1 MHVSCEANDSGAPKW
16 GMGHSAYLEAESSL
30 NEEGDQCSNEIAPL
44 ARPDIVFAPI
54 GSCSNRPISI
64 AAGLVGSA
72 PTGQSALCQ
81 NKGTTEAG
89 RQGCAQ
95 HVL

>member
-1 MHVSCEANDSGAPKW
+1 MHMHVSCEANDSGAPKW

-54 GSCSNRPISI
+54 GSCSNRQNSI
-64 AAGLVGSA
+64 ASDQAGSA
-72 PTGQSALCQ
+72 PTGHSALCQ
-81 NKGTTEAG
+81 SNPESQVVGVCGT
-89 RQGCAQ
+89 
-95 HVL
+95 